1 MRVAK
6 MTNKVLKWFRISG
19 MAICAGI
26 VLVQFVYAVL
36 WAINNGNNIQDF
48 YDTSIYIANTKA
60 FVSDGWRLIGYSI
73 YVSLFMSLE
82 FLIGKNYVLLIYIS
96 QLIISLL
103 CYAYGCK
110 TLVKVLFKKD
120 IKLRTMLFPAVYI
133 LTIPIVWQIQF
144 AILPDAICIASIVL
158 IVSLLGSCL
167 WNSKDFM
174 WKKMLAVGSLLLLIG
189 FMHRHYFYAGIVL
202 VVVTLFLFLLRML
215 IKRNRDKKVVFTA
228 LALIICILFTSV
240 ISNVGN
246 SVVPKNEA
254 YVEYSLSV
262 DLWKRFLYP
271 NLYENYPYYSDN
283 IKMVLS
289 EKVAKECDEHYEYY
303 MNNMGPMIAE
313 MYPEEAESVYL
324 ELAKSGFILNKG
336 AIIKRTVKESIAY
349 AFMPFAMGKYMY
361 NNGNSLYGYNLTR
374 MYEKCPKLTSDYMHI
389 GMNGFLG
396 ISVIGVLMYILETI
410 VNKEQRRKNIF
421 CLLYCAMSVIGVTA
435 PLMFFSFAKF
445 DYRIGIY
452 STIIWGMMS
461 AVYIIKNVLK
471 Q

>member
-1 MRVAK
+1 

-48 YDTSIYIANTKA
+48 YDTSIYIANAKD

-96 QLIISLL
+96 QLIISLI

-120 IKLRTMLFPAVYI
+120 IKLRTMLIPAAYI

-167 WNSKDFM
+167 WNAKDFM

-215 IKRNRDKKVVFTA
+215 IKRNCDKKVVFTA

-303 MNNMGPMIAE
+303 MNNMGPMINE
-313 MYPEEAESVYL
+313 LYPEEAESVYW
-324 ELAKSGFILNKG
+324 ELAKSGFILNRG
-336 AIIKRTVKESIAY
+336 VIIKRTIKESIAY
-349 AFMPFAMGKYMY
+349 LFMPFAMEKYMY
-361 NNGNSLYGYNLTR
+361 SNGISLYGYNFTR
-374 MYEKCPKLTSDYMHI
+374 MYEKCPNLTSDYMHI
-389 GMNGFLG
+389 GMNGFFG

-410 VNKEQRRKNIF
+410 VDKEQRRKNIVS
-421 CLLYCAMSVIGVTA
+421 LLYCAMSVICVTA

-452 STIIWGMMS
+452 STVVWGMMS

>member
-1 MRVAK
+1 

-19 MAICAGI
+19 IAICVGVA
-26 VLVQFVYAVL
+26 LVQFVYAVL

-48 YDTSIYIANTKA
+48 YDTYIYIASAKTFA
-60 FVSDGWRLIGYSI
+60 SDGWRLIGYSI
-73 YVSLFMSLE
+73 YVRLFMILE
-82 FLIGKNYVLLIYIS
+82 FIFGKNYVLLIYIS
-96 QLIISLL
+96 QLIISMFS
-103 CYAYGCK
+103 YAYGCK
-110 TLVKVLFKKD
+110 TLVKIMFEKNINLKW
-120 IKLRTMLFPAVYI
+120 MLIPAVYI
-133 LTIPIVWQIQF
+133 LTIPVVWQMQF
-144 AILPDAICIASIVL
+144 AILPDAICVASIVWMF
-158 IVSLLGSCL
+158 SLLGECL
-167 WNSKDFM
+167 WNSKGFM
-174 WKKMLAVGSLLLLIG
+174 CKIIIVVGALLLLTG
-189 FMHRHYFYAGIVL
+189 FMHRHYFYAGIAL
-202 VVVTLFLFLLRML
+202 VAVILVIFILRMC
-215 IKRNRDKKVVFTA
+215 KKKNRNKKAVRTM

-246 SVVPKNEA
+246 SMIPKVGE

-271 NLYENYPYYSDN
+271 NLYENYPYYADGITS
-283 IKMVLS
+283 VLP
-289 EKVAKECDEHYEYY
+289 ENVAKECDEHYEYY
-303 MNNMGPMIAE
+303 MNDMGPMIAD
-313 MYPEEAESVYL
+313 MFPEKAESVYW
-324 ELAKSGFILNKG
+324 ELTKSGFVLNKG

-349 AFMPFAMGKYMY
+349 AFMPLAMEKYMY
-361 NNGNSLYGYNLTR
+361 SNGISLYGYNLTR

-410 VNKEQRRKNIF
+410 VNKEQSRKNIL
-421 CLLYCAMSVIGVTA
+421 CLLYCAMSVICVTA

-452 STIIWGMMS
+452 STVVWGMMS